1 MPRVISRTV
10 RTGLTEQAAAEF
22 VRRHG
27 YGALPILGERAETAA
42 EFGHR
47 VAAKTWREMADA
59 VVRLLQS
66 KKPDVEL
73 TRPGAPQSGSPRD

>member
-1 MPRVISRTV
+1 
-10 RTGLTEQAAAEF
+10 
-22 VRRHG
+22 
-27 YGALPILGERAETAA
+27 LPILGERAETAA